1 MDKLDFVD
9 THVHFYDLQHPELVY
24 EHWQPGVPHPV
35 MGWKLQKLAER
46 NYIAE
51 DYIAETRN
59 ANVDQSGA
67 RASGDRQPGPGHG
80 DRVAP
85 GRRQTGRGFPTASSR
100 TPICAIR
107 VSRECWSDTASPPT
121 CGAYVTSPT
130 ATT

>member
-59 ANVDQSGA
+59 ANVTKAVHVQAAIGSPDPVTETEWLQAAATA
-67 RASGDRQPGPGHG
+67 RDSH
-80 DRVAP
+80 
-85 GRRQTGRGFPTASSR
+85 TGSSR
-100 TPICAIR
+100 TPTCATP
-107 VSRECWSDTASPPT
+107 V
-121 CGAYVTSPT
+121 
-130 ATT
+130 

>member
-59 ANVDQSGA
+59 ANVTRPYTCRPPSAALTRSRRPSGY
-67 RASGDRQPGPGHG
+67 RQ
-80 DRVAP
+80 
-85 GRRQTGRGFPTASSR
+85 QPTARGSPTGSSR
-100 TPICAIR
+100 TPTCATP
-107 VSRECWSDTASPPT
+107 V
-121 CGAYVTSPT
+121 
-130 ATT
+130 